1 MNQQTKFTWQE
12 HQIET
17 FVLELELKISR
28 IFIGRVNF
36 ILNSVVPINGGK
48 KEKKK
53 KNSTIHQSA

>member
-1 MNQQTKFTWQE
+1 MT
-12 HQIET
+12 
-17 FVLELELKISR
+17 R

-53 KNSTIHQSA
+53 KKTALFTKVLKMIIHRGSKQK

>member
-1 MNQQTKFTWQE
+1 MT
-12 HQIET
+12 
-17 FVLELELKISR
+17 R

>member
-1 MNQQTKFTWQE
+1 MT
-12 HQIET
+12 
-17 FVLELELKISR
+17 R

-53 KNSTIHQSA
+53 KKQLYSPKCLK